1 MQKKYIKILEIVA
14 KKYFDNLFCY
24 ETLPNCRI
32 LLNKEAPILGKAV
45 SQKEDAR
52 IMNNYGHVV
61 KKRVSSVYL
70 QSHILKSDMFS
81 EALVVYLHELL
92 HQFGGDS
99 SIQFKNALVQ
109 MNQIIVDNVV
119 EINMFVKEWRAIE
132 NVTN

>member
-1 MQKKYIKILEIVA
+1 MIA

-24 ETLPNCRI
+24 KTLPNCRI
-32 LLNKEAPILGKAV
+32 LLNKEAPILGKAF

-52 IMNNYGHVV
+52 IINNYGQVV
-61 KKRVSSVYL
+61 KTRVSIIYL
-70 QSHILKSDMFS
+70 QFYILKPNMFT

-99 SIQFKNALVQ
+99 SIQFKEVLVQ
-109 MNQIIVDNVV
+109 MNQIIIDNIV
-119 EINMFVKEWRAIE
+119 EINMFAKEWRAVE